1 MPPSTLTFDPPLT
14 RDDHP
19 VPVYDRV
26 IAHAPAA
33 QAKLAGVKAE
43 IRTIAREALL
53 HWRRLPVQAR
63 LDMRQQ
69 CFMVIFQF
77 LREAWAS
84 AVADA
89 AGTHKL
95 GDAGTGAARESDGQ
109 HTQWLLGLAREQLA
123 QVRNFTAR
131 IASGSR

>member
-1 MPPSTLTFDPPLT
+1 MPPSRLTFDSPLT
-14 RDDHP
+14 RDEHP
-19 VPVYDRV
+19 VPVYARV
-26 IAHAPAA
+26 TANAPAA

-53 HWRRLPVQAR
+53 HWRRLPVRAR

-69 CFMVIFQF
+69 FFMVNFQF

-89 AGTHKL
+89 AGDHKL
-95 GDAGTGAARESDGQ
+95 ADAGSGAHQESDGQ
-109 HTQWLLGLAREQLA
+109 HTQWLLGLARERLV

-131 IASGSR
+131 IEAGSR